1 MNTSRAW
8 QKSSYSGGGPD
19 NSCVELR
26 PLDGSVAIRES
37 DAPTAVI
44 AAARAKV
51 RALIASVKAG
61 RLR

>member
-37 DAPTAVI
+37 DVPKAVVT
-44 AAARAKV
+44 AARAEV
-51 RALIASVKAG
+51 RALITRIKEGA
-61 RLR
+61 LQ

>member
-37 DAPTAVI
+37 DDPSTVI
-44 AAARAKV
+44 AAARTRV
-51 RALIASVKAG
+51 HALITTVKAG